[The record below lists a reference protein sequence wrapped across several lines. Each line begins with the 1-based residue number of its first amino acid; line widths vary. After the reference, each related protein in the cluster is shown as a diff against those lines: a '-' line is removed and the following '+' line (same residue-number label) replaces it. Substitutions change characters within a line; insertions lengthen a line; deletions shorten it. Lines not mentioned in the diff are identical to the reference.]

1 MRTCPYCGYPNND
14 DAVYCSKCG
23 RRLDAFSPN
32 GLPAPNQTAKKPD
45 GKADLAS
52 VVSIVL
58 GIVGLIFDGFSF
70 FAEGLWSL
78 FIIGLI
84 CGVLGLLCAV
94 RNKLY
99 KQKGYGMA
107 GFVLSLLATIGGAIM
122 TLLFALGL
130 ILVLA

>member
-1 MRTCPYCGYPNND
+1 MHTCPYCGYPNND
-14 DAVYCSKCG
+14 EAVYCSQCG

-32 GLPAPNQTAKKPD
+32 GLPAPNQTAKKAD

-52 VVSIVL
+52 VSSIVL

-84 CGVLGLLCAV
+84 CGVLGLCCAI

-107 GFVLSLLATIGGAIM
+107 GFVLSLLATIGGVIM
-122 TLLFALGL
+122 TLLFVLGL
-130 ILVLA
+130 ILVFA

>member
-1 MRTCPYCGYPNND
+1 MHTCPYCGYPNND
-14 DAVYCSKCG
+14 EAVYCSQCG

-32 GLPAPNQTAKKPD
+32 GLPAPNQTAKKAY

-84 CGVLGLLCAV
+84 CGVLGLCCAI

-107 GFVLSLLATIGGAIM
+107 GFVLSLLATIGGVIM
-122 TLLFALGL
+122 TLLFVLGL
-130 ILVLA
+130 ILVFA